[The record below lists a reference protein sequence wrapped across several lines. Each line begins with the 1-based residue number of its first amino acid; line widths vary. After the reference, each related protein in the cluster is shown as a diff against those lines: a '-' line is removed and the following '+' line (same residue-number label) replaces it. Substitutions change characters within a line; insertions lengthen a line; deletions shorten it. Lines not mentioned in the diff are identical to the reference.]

1 MLHVHTLKVHNLG
14 DVIFKF
20 ILNLIQNL
28 KLTVAKACLKW
39 KELNPSAGIK
49 YIHVYYNT
57 IIRSYLPSLEEDIY
71 IKNLG
76 KYQI

>member
-1 MLHVHTLKVHNLG
+1 MLHVHTVKVHNLG

-20 ILNLIQNL
+20 ILNLNQNL
-28 KLTVAKACLKW
+28 KPVAKACLKW
-39 KELNPSAGIK
+39 KELNPSAGIT

-57 IIRSYLPSLEEDIY
+57 IIRLYLPSLEEDIY